1 MHTVCI
7 EIERNRVLCVGY
19 IDVQESRPFT
29 KVVLCMKSSLP
40 KVVFDQRISCGTFIE
55 TYIEKMHQYKTIRGP
70 HCSRHRRRINTEEKA
85 KFVAADW
92 GTK

>member
-1 MHTVCI
+1 M
-7 EIERNRVLCVGY
+7 GY

-55 TYIEKMHQYKTIRGP
+55 TYIEKVHQYKTVRGP
-70 HCSRHRRRINTEEKA
+70 LGSRHRRRIKTEGNA
-85 KFVAADW
+85 KVVAAVW

>member
-1 MHTVCI
+1 M
-7 EIERNRVLCVGY
+7 GY